1 MRKVSDLL
9 KSLASFGLCASLGLY
24 GSCGGGG
31 QQMTPPEEMMMTPA
45 PQEPAQP
52 EMGFNHDGTLT
63 LDLDPFK
70 DGLNVSKEE
79 SERTHSCGKIS
90 YRTLGN
96 ILSRRGLTVAGA
108 GTQCNDGQP
117 FDCQVRDLYRN
128 GNLVLGMAN
137 YPARAPESDRSTTGG
152 LVKMNDIL
160 IAAAEELITAGNP
173 TGAFG
178 ATTDC
183 ATTALYDGQNKCLAD
198 GFACFVGVPLTQG
211 QLDQCSASV
220 AGMIGSG
227 VPALDAKRL
236 TAAALASTIYLC
248 D

>member
-9 KSLASFGLCASLGLY
+9 KSLASFGLVASLGLA
-24 GSCGGGG
+24 GSCGGGSP
-31 QQMTPPEEMMMTPA
+31 QTMPPEEMPMTPA

-70 DGLNVSKEE
+70 DGLNVSREE

-90 YRTLGN
+90 YRTMGN
-96 ILSRRGLTVAGA
+96 ILARRGLTVAGA

-137 YPARAPESDRSTTGG
+137 YPARAAESDRSTTGG

-160 IAAAEELITAGNP
+160 IAAAEELINAGNA
-173 TGAFG
+173 TGAFAAG
-178 ATTDC
+178 TDC
-183 ATTALYDGQNKCLAD
+183 ATTALFDAQNKCLAD
-198 GFACFVGVPLTQG
+198 GFACLVGVPLTQG
-211 QLDQCSASV
+211 QLDQCTSSV

-236 TAAALASTIYLC
+236 TTAALASTIFLC